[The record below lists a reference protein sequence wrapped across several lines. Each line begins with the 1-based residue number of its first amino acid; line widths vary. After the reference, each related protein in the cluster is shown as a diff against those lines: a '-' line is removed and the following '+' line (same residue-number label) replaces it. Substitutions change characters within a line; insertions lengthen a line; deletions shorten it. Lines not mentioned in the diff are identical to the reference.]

1 MGRRVRERERGG
13 VMGFDPKIRE
23 KSFLIY
29 NSRRLRDIQ
38 RGFEMNLL
46 QFEMDSKGIE
56 KNSRRG
62 GKGFFSNYLL
72 GKR

>member
-1 MGRRVRERERGG
+1 MLGRGNEGREEFWPSVGRE
-13 VMGFDPKIRE
+13 GF
-23 KSFLIY
+23 SIY

-62 GKGFFSNYLL
+62 GKGFFPITC
-72 GKR
+72 